1 MTPVSRFARIT
12 FVASLAATGVATG
25 CRGRSAAEADTHG
38 RPAAAVAPVAT
49 GPLTLAA
56 GTPAGGLR
64 AWTAEV
70 RRGLETLPA
79 LAVRDAAAAQK
90 SALEL
95 YLTRQEYIEMYWGA
109 AGKLTRGSALGPAVA
124 EAERRFHLILAQ
136 IQPGK
141 PADPAALRALIA
153 SLGEQYDR
161 VVATAEQ
168 AGAPLDPHP
177 LAAAGGVS
185 ARRQQGAPA
194 PGGVM

>member
-1 MTPVSRFARIT
+1 MAPMYRCARIT
-12 FVASLAATGVATG
+12 LVTSLAAASLAAG
-25 CRGRSAAEADTHG
+25 CRGRSAAEADARE
-38 RPAAAVAPVAT
+38 RPAAVVVPAAA

-64 AWTAEV
+64 TWTGEV
-70 RRGLETLPA
+70 RRGLQGLPA
-79 LAVRDAAAAQK
+79 LAARDAAAAQK

-141 PADPAALRALIA
+141 PADPAALRALIG

-168 AGAPLDPHP
+168 AGAPLDPH
-177 LAAAGGVS
+177 LVAAGALPGRGQGRTPAWGG
-185 ARRQQGAPA
+185 ARR
-194 PGGVM
+194 